1 MLDKINIYR
10 VVKVETLDKPS
21 FCFDELDQYTQD
33 FLMEQYE
40 AFEYGGGIIKL
51 TKMDVEMFITELEA
65 ELPEKS
71 IQLTKQNLEAILDEM
86 GDKEYILYVVEEE
99 K

>member
-33 FLMEQYE
+33 FLM
-40 AFEYGGGIIKL
+40 
-51 TKMDVEMFITELEA
+51 
-65 ELPEKS
+65 
-71 IQLTKQNLEAILDEM
+71 
-86 GDKEYILYVVEEE
+86 
-99 K
+99 

>member
-1 MLDKINIYR
+1 
-10 VVKVETLDKPS
+10 
-21 FCFDELDQYTQD
+21 
-33 FLMEQYE
+33 
-40 AFEYGGGIIKL
+40 
-51 TKMDVEMFITELEA
+51 MFITELEA

-71 IQLTKQNLEAILDEM
+71 ISLTKQNLEAILDEM